1 MNTRGLKTWE
11 GEAAAE
17 LTAGARRLR
26 ASVALPMR
34 YRRLRIGLSAC
45 GSIAAVLLIA
55 LWVRSYWRWDSVSC
69 NTIGAGSG
77 QGIIVLAFDSRG
89 REGWWWTSSYYE
101 NDIKESA
108 RPLSTRAFE
117 WKAEPG
123 AFAVFFAHWLLLVPL
138 TLLTVAPWMSWRFS
152 VRTLLALVTIAALLC
167 VSRKSLIH
175 ETGCRSISNRMGGM
189 LRRSGRDAWRYVGA

>member
-1 MNTRGLKTWE
+1 MAKVNTRGFKTWE
-11 GEAAAE
+11 GEGPAE
-17 LTAGARRLR
+17 STAGARRLSGSFGL
-26 ASVALPMR
+26 ANLR

-45 GSIAAVLLIA
+45 GSIAAALLVV

-69 NTIGAGSG
+69 NSIGAGSG

-101 NDIKESA
+101 NDIEESA

-123 AFAVFFAHWLLLVPL
+123 AIAVYFAHWLLLVPL
-138 TLLTVAPWMSWRFS
+138 TVLTVAPWMRWRFS
-152 VRTLLALVTIAALLC
+152 VRTLLIAMTVTAMLLGVMAA
-167 VSRKSLIH
+167 VNH
-175 ETGCRSISNRMGGM
+175 
-189 LRRSGRDAWRYVGA
+189 